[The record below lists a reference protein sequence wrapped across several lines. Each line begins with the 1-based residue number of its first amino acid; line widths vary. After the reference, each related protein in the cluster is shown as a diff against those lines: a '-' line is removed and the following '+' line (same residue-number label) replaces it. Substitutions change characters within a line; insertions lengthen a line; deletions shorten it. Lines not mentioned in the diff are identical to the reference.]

1 MRRLHCVF
9 QDGLILGI
17 WMCPD
22 ERFYYH
28 IAEADATEP
37 LTKEEIWEMLDYAVA
52 FNKGTGTVN
61 YFWDMM
67 AAMTG
72 CGQLRLVIDNLTLA
86 DRYDKVNKRRRLIRA
101 RAEAG
106 FVYLPT
112 EIHSSSVINNLT
124 RCNCFIDLKAGRK
137 VEPGDKVRIRYIK
150 GL

>member
-52 FNKGTGTVN
+52 FHKGTGTVN

-67 AAMTG
+67 AE
-72 CGQLRLVIDNLTLA
+72 LVKPEDLQIL
-86 DRYDKVNKRRRLIRA
+86 KE
-101 RAEAG
+101 RAEA
-106 FVYLPT
+106 
-112 EIHSSSVINNLT
+112 I
-124 RCNCFIDLKAGRK
+124 
-137 VEPGDKVRIRYIK
+137 VEGEQTNDSYYKWNRVHIFRRSAPDSEDNRYK
-150 GL
+150 

>member
-37 LTKEEIWEMLDYAVA
+37 TKDEIWERLDYAIA

-67 AAMTG
+67 AELVKPEDL
-72 CGQLRLVIDNLTLA
+72 QRLKD
-86 DRYDKVNKRRRLIRA
+86 
-101 RAEAG
+101 RAEAM
-106 FVYLPT
+106 
-112 EIHSSSVINNLT
+112 
-124 RCNCFIDLKAGRK
+124 K
-137 VEPGDKVRIRYIK
+137 K
-150 GL
+150 GSAER